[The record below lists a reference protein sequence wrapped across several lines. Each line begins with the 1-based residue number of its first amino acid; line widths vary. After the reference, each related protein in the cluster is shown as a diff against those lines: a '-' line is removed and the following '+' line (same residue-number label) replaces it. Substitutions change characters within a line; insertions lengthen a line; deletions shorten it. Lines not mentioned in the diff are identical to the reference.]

1 MCTACTVTTTKA
13 SDLFEIVSLEY
24 EAALVHL
31 AVDLVVAVD
40 PANTLDLAAHLE
52 GDRRALDLQVL
63 DQHHGIAVRQKLTVG
78 VADDGFGV
86 VVLGAGFCNRSFVA
100 AVSANIVVAIRVG
113 VGQGALG
120 TGRVDVGHGVCVRQ
134 AGVGEPCTVWQII
147 GLTGACAAPYLR
159 LYRCHE

>member
-13 SDLFEIVSLEY
+13 SDLFETVSLEY

-31 AVDLVVAVD
+31 AVDLLVAVD

-78 VADDGFGV
+78 VADDSLGV

-120 TGRVDVGHGVCVRQ
+120 TGRVDVGHGVWCATGRRRRALYCLANNWPDWCVCR
-134 AGVGEPCTVWQII
+134 AVFEVKS
-147 GLTGACAAPYLR
+147 LS
-159 LYRCHE
+159 

>member
-52 GDRRALDLQVL
+52 GDRRALDLQAL
-63 DQHHGIAVRQKLTVG
+63 ISTTASPS
-78 VADDGFGV
+78 A
-86 VVLGAGFCNRSFVA
+86 RS
-100 AVSANIVVAIRVG
+100 
-113 VGQGALG
+113 
-120 TGRVDVGHGVCVRQ
+120 
-134 AGVGEPCTVWQII
+134 
-147 GLTGACAAPYLR
+147 
-159 LYRCHE
+159 